1 MNNLMNKL
9 GIFAA
14 IILIIIPPFALGF
27 CVSEESMIGEIIMFA
42 ILIAEIVFLFHN
54 INYYMCLENEVE
66 ALEKALEGELDY
78 CDGDENDE

>member
-1 MNNLMNKL
+1 MNNMMNKL

-14 IILIIIPPFALGF
+14 IILIITPPFALGF
-27 CVSEESMIGEIIMFA
+27 CASEESMIGEIIMFA

-66 ALEKALEGELDY
+66 ALEEELGY